1 MLTRNQLIRN
11 SRIQKKKKNRATNLK
26 NQPQIRGIVLKV
38 RIQTP
43 KKPNSARRP
52 VCKVALVNKRN
63 VVAHIPGIGHNLRKH
78 SEVLIAG
85 VGCKDL
91 PGINYTCVR
100 GVYDFSGILNKTS
113 RRSIY
118 GTKLPDN
125 LKKKLRRKFR
135 QI

>member
-1 MLTRNQLIRN
+1 MSTINQVLFFKRTRKI
-11 SRIQKKKKNRATNLK
+11 KKNRATNLK

-52 VCKVALVNKRN
+52 VAKISLTNKRLI
-63 VVAHIPGIGHNLRKH
+63 VAHIPGIGHNLRKH
-78 SEVLIAG
+78 SEVLVGG
-85 VGCKDL
+85 VGSRDL
-91 PGINYTCVR
+91 PGVNYTCIR
-100 GVYDFSGILNKTS
+100 GIYDFSGILNKLR

-135 QI
+135 NI

>member
-1 MLTRNQLIRN
+1 MLTLNQLFFKKRL
-11 SRIQKKKKNRATNLK
+11 QKKKKNRATNLK
-26 NQPQIRGIVLKV
+26 IQPQIRGIVLKV

-52 VCKVALVNKRN
+52 VCKVALVNKRHI
-63 VVAHIPGIGHNLRKH
+63 VAHIPGTGHNLRKH
-78 SEVLIAG
+78 SEVLIGG

-91 PGINYTCVR
+91 PGINYTCIR
-100 GVYDFSGILNKTS
+100 GVYDFSGILNKIT